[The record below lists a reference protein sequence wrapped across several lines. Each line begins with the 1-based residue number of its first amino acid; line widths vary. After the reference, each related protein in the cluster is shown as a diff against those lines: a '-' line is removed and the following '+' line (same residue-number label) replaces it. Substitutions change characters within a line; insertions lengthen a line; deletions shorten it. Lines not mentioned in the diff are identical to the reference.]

1 MRVISGKLKARI
13 IAMPKLIRPTS
24 DKVREALF
32 EILKNCIEGSNF
44 LDLYSGSGA
53 IGIEAF
59 SRGAKSVAFVDNNL
73 RCIEVLKDN
82 LAKCGISDL
91 STIYIYNREALSA
104 LKLFEKKGF
113 LFDIIFLDPP
123 YYKDM
128 ARNTLI
134 AISKCDI
141 LRRNAIVILETYK
154 KENLDEEAGFLKKFR
169 SYRYGD
175 TKLEFFRNKNEK
187 DSDLSR
193 QF

>member
-32 EILKNCIEGSNF
+32 EILKDCIVGSNF

-59 SRGAKSVAFVDNNL
+59 SRGAKSVTFVDNNF
-73 RCIEVLKDN
+73 RCIKALKDN
-82 LAKCGISDL
+82 LQVCGISDV
-91 STIYIYNREALSA
+91 STIYIYNIDALSA
-104 LKLFEKKGF
+104 LELFGKKGF
-113 LFDIIFLDPP
+113 FFDIIFLDPP

-128 ARNTLI
+128 AKNTLI

-141 LRRNAIVILETYK
+141 LPRNVIVILELYK
-154 KENLDEEAGFLKKFR
+154 KENLDEKAGFLRKFR

-175 TKLEFFRNKNEK
+175 TKLEFFRNEPRTK
-187 DSDLSR
+187 S
-193 QF
+193 